1 MTKAEKIQLIIQEL
15 TEDRNINLS
24 IIERKIS
31 QMYQ

>member
-1 MTKAEKIQLIIQEL
+1 MTKAEEIQLIIQEL

-24 IIERKIS
+24 IIERKIP

>member
-1 MTKAEKIQLIIQEL
+1 MTKAEKIQPIIQEL